1 VTESGGLT
9 SIDRDPTGLGDEGES
24 ASSLVSRMSNRQPPR
39 LAVRALPLVAFVVV
53 ALAFRGF
60 ASNYWLSL
68 CDLAFIAAIG
78 AIALNLL
85 TGFAGQISIGSAAF
99 MAIGAWTS
107 VIVHGHVGFGGS
119 VLIGGI
125 VAGVIGF
132 VAGLPSLRLRGLY
145 LTLATLALQEIVVFA
160 FNRYSVDQQAYAG
173 YFLPHP
179 SLGFTSLDTDGKWY
193 YLLLGALVVTAV
205 VCGLLVSGKPGRAW
219 IAIREHSAAAALV
232 GVNVTRYKLYA
243 FTLSSFII
251 GVQGA
256 LSGYYIQSVGPDN
269 YTLLLAIS
277 YVAMIILGGL
287 GSLSGSVVGAF
298 VVTLLPFGIANLA
311 HSLSGSSA
319 SPTGFLTENIP
330 NFQTIAYGLLV
341 LAFLYF
347 EPRGIAGLFKR
358 VTLLTTRRGRSETR
372 GN

>member
-1 VTESGGLT
+1 VSDTGGLT
-9 SIDRDPTGLGDEGES
+9 QVESEPTGLGSEGES
-24 ASSLVSRMSNRQPPR
+24 ASSLVSRMTVPQAQR
-39 LAVRALPLVAFVVV
+39 LAVRALPLVLFIVG
-53 ALAFRGF
+53 ALVFRGV
-60 ASNYWLSL
+60 ANPYWIFLFNTAF
-68 CDLAFIAAIG
+68 LAAMG
-78 AIALNLL
+78 AIALNVL

-99 MAIGAWTS
+99 LALGAWTS
-107 VIVHGHVGFGGS
+107 VVVHSHVGFGGS
-119 VLIGGI
+119 LLLGGL

-160 FNRYSVDQQAYAG
+160 FNRYSNEKQAYAG
-173 YFLPHP
+173 FFLPHP
-179 SLGFTSLDTDGKWY
+179 SIGFTTLDSDRKWY
-193 YLLLGALVVTAV
+193 FVLLLALVVTAV

-219 IAIREHSAAAALV
+219 IAIREHSTAAALV

-243 FTLSSFII
+243 FTLSSFVI

-256 LSGYYIQSVGPDN
+256 LSGYYVQSVTSDN

-298 VVTLLPFGIANLA
+298 IVTLLPFGISNLVK
-311 HSLSGSSA
+311 SIVGTGGN
-319 SPTGFLTENIP
+319 PTSFLNQNIP
-330 NFQTIAYGLLV
+330 QFQTIAYGIIV

-347 EPRGIAGLFKR
+347 EPRGIAGLVKR
-358 VTLLTTRRGRSETR
+358 IALRRRGKAAH
-372 GN
+372 GHG